1 VQDGELTFS
10 TSDAHQTRELAA
22 AVAALLE
29 PGDVVSLSGELG
41 AGKTC
46 FVQGAARALG
56 VRREVTSPTFL
67 LVRVY
72 DEATPPIVH
81 CDVYRLEVLQ
91 DVLDLGDEVMADDA
105 VTFIE
110 WGDAVAP
117 LLPGDR
123 LDVEVLLVD
132 DPADG
137 PTGAG
142 GDAEAE
148 AAGRARR
155 RVRVRGHG
163 SFQLRLPDL
172 QAACSRWLDDG
183 GR

>member
-1 VQDGELTFS
+1 MQDGELTLD
-10 TSDAHQTRELAA
+10 TSGAQQTRELAA
-22 AVAALLE
+22 AVAALLQ

-72 DEATPPIVH
+72 DEATPPVVH

-137 PTGAG
+137 PAG
-142 GDAEAE
+142 QDLDAE
-148 AAGRARR
+148 AAGHARR
-155 RVRVRGHG
+155 RVRLRGHG

-172 QAACSRWLDDG
+172 EAACSRWLDDG

>member
-1 VQDGELTFS
+1 MQDGELTLD
-10 TSDAHQTRELAA
+10 TSDAQQTRELAA
-22 AVAALLE
+22 AVAGLLQ

-56 VRREVTSPTFL
+56 VRRKVTSPTFL

-72 DEATPPIVH
+72 DEATPPVVH

-110 WGDAVAP
+110 WGDAVAR
-117 LLPGDR
+117 LLPDDR

-132 DPADG
+132 DPADD
-137 PTGAG
+137 PAG
-142 GDAEAE
+142 TDAEAE

-155 RVRVRGHG
+155 RVRLRGHG
-163 SFQLRLPDL
+163 SVQLRLPDL
-172 QAACSRWLDDG
+172 EAACSRWLDDG

>member
-1 VQDGELTFS
+1 MQDGELTLD
-10 TSDAHQTRELAA
+10 TSDAQQTRELAA
-22 AVAALLE
+22 AVAGLLQ

-56 VRREVTSPTFL
+56 VRRKVTSPTFL
-67 LVRVY
+67 LVRIY

-91 DVLDLGDEVMADDA
+91 DVLDLGDEVMAEDA

-110 WGDAVAP
+110 WGDAVAS
-117 LLPGDR
+117 LLPADR

-132 DPADG
+132 DPTAGPDG
-137 PTGAG
+137 PGV
-142 GDAEAE
+142 DAEAE
-148 AAGRARR
+148 AAGSARR
-155 RVRVRGHG
+155 RVRLRGRG
-163 SFQLRLPDL
+163 RFQLRLPEIE
-172 QAACSRWLDDG
+172 AACSRWLDDG
-183 GR
+183 ER